1 MSAQEKKTAP
11 LVWIAQ
17 GVWFEDVYRGVCR
30 YAHRHGWRIDAS
42 LRFSRGPVT
51 APTARPDGVI
61 VFTLSTPGLEEAV
74 KTLRDAGI
82 PIVDT
87 EAYADR
93 YGAARVL
100 GDDSR
105 VGELAAAHLAAT
117 NPVRLYAVFH
127 SAEGPVARTRR
138 DAFLRQAE
146 AAGVPATVLKT
157 GAFHVRDLVREG
169 HAGLYAASETLAV
182 EALRECLESGVRVP
196 EDLAILSGDDF
207 GTICG
212 NTPVPLSSVDLAMEE
227 KGWRAAELLH
237 RLMRGEPRPSKPVIV
252 PPAGIIERESTRL
265 ARSGDDRLDGLIR
278 HIRDHCHRRIGLD
291 ELCEEYGMPLR
302 TAQHLLKTRLAT
314 TPGKLL
320 REFRLKAAARLE
332 KGGDLKKES
341 IARAVG
347 YSGRSGLSR
356 ARRPREK

>member
-1 MSAQEKKTAP
+1 MSAQEKKKAP

-17 GVWFEDVYRGVCR
+17 GVWFEDFYRGVCR

-42 LRFSRGPVT
+42 LRFSRGPVA
-51 APTARPDGVI
+51 APTVRPDGVI

-87 EAYADR
+87 EAYVDR
-93 YGAARVL
+93 YGAPRVL
-100 GDDSR
+100 GDDAR

-127 SAEGPVARTRR
+127 AAKGPVSQARRV
-138 DAFLRQAE
+138 AFLRQAE
-146 AAGVPATVLKT
+146 AAGVPATVLT
-157 GAFHVRDLVREG
+157 PGDFRVVDLIREG
-169 HAGLYAASETLAV
+169 HAGLYASGETLAV

-207 GTICG
+207 GTICE

-227 KGWRAAELLH
+227 KGWRAAELLD
-237 RLMRGEPRPSKPVIV
+237 RLMRGESPPAKPVIV
-252 PPAGIIERESTRL
+252 PPAGVVERESTRL
-265 ARSGDDRLDGLIR
+265 AHSGDDRLDGLIR
-278 HIRDHCHRRIGLD
+278 HLKDHCHRRVGLA

-314 TPGKLL
+314 APGKLL
-320 REFRLKAAARLE
+320 REFRLKTAERLE
-332 KGGDLKKES
+332 KAGDLKKES